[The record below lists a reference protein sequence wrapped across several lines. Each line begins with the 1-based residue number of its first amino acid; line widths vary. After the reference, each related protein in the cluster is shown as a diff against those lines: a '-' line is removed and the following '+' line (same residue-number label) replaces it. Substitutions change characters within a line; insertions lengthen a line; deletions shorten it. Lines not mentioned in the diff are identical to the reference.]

1 MRRDYKTAALAGS
14 CEAERVAGTVLE
26 KLRILLANSE
36 ASKFRLAF
44 HFFEGTKAWKKLG
57 GNLGFIAVK

>member
-1 MRRDYKTAALAGS
+1 MVISAFHLLSRNESYQESGPCISLSG
-14 CEAERVAGTVLE
+14 
-26 KLRILLANSE
+26 RILLANSE

-57 GNLGFIAVK
+57 GHLGFIAGK